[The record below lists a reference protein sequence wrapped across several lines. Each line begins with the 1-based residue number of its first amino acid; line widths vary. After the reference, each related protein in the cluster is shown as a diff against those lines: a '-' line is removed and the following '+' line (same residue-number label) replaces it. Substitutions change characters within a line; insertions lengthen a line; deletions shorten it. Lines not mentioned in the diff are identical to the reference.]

1 MLSLKFAISAGVVAV
16 LFATSS
22 PAAITSYI
30 RCDLVNVQCVRVAC
44 NDETGRCGWANG
56 YSARYGDFL
65 RAVLAGY
72 FQSNGRW
79 LCVRGPLCR
88 EPDEV
93 VETPPFTIPTPPSP

>member
-1 MLSLKFAISAGVVAV
+1 MLSLKLAISAGVVAA
-16 LFATSS
+16 LYATSS

-30 RCDLVNVQCVRVAC
+30 RCDAVNVQCVHVAC
-44 NDETGRCGWANG
+44 NDETGRCRWTNG
-56 YSARYGDFL
+56 YSDRYGTFM

-93 VETPPFTIPTPPSP
+93 VEAPPIDPTRPSP

>member
-1 MLSLKFAISAGVVAV
+1 MLSLKFAISAGAAAA
-16 LFATSS
+16 LYATAS

-30 RCDLVNVQCVRVAC
+30 RCDALNVQCVRVAC
-44 NDETGRCGWANG
+44 NDETGRCTWANG

-65 RAVLAGY
+65 RDVLAGY

-93 VETPPFTIPTPPSP
+93 VENLPFTIPTQPLP